1 MPRTANTEIP
11 SSGTP
16 SSAQNSAVR
25 AASWPRVPVV
35 SGPPRMTSTSPPG
48 GSSGRRRV
56 AISLRSR
63 IDPLAFECSRRAAS
77 QLADGCNDLFCGK
90 ILRNCSSRIVPIAV
104 LFSAPERRY
113 ARNEDCS
120 MYPSQPQSRGIGSER
135 CSCHGQGRS
144 PGYNGTVRHA
154 SWSVVACKSA
164 CQGELTPR
172 AVSARQDSTLGGCA
186 ADAERCRLDLLRPT
200 SAVTA
205 FRCSSR
211 WRSPHATIDSLD
223 DAATVRLYE

>member
-1 MPRTANTEIP
+1 MQRGWITLNLLNRSRSSWSSGMPRTANTEIP

-16 SSAQNSAVR
+16 SSAQNSAVL

-90 ILRNCSSRIVPIAV
+90 ILRNCNSRIVPIAV

-113 ARNEDCS
+113 ARNRDCS
-120 MYPSQPQSRGIGSER
+120 MYPSQPKSRGIGSER
-135 CSCHGQGRS
+135 PLMPRTGLITRIQRDSS
-144 PGYNGTVRHA
+144 P
-154 SWSVVACKSA
+154 SVVVRGRVQVCLP
-164 CQGELTPR
+164 GR
-172 AVSARQDSTLGGCA
+172 AHPSSRVGPPGQHTRRVCGGCGA
-186 ADAERCRLDLLRPT
+186 LP
-200 SAVTA
+200 
-205 FRCSSR
+205 
-211 WRSPHATIDSLD
+211 P
-223 DAATVRLYE
+223 